1 MRQLSTRS
9 VEHGGWRARPHHAGP
24 IIFGLTMLLL
34 VAGCSAP
41 APENGQPAPT
51 SSSAPP
57 AATVTATSGEWAES
71 VCGAAD
77 EVRTTLD
84 AIGSGITFNPAAD
97 DSAREQVKTTL
108 NAQVTAV
115 STSITALGTAI
126 EAIPVDADGA
136 EELKSSLTT
145 SRQALDE
152 AVQDVSAAAADV
164 SGATTAK
171 EFVTAGSRT
180 VQAAK
185 AAKSSAAMLL
195 TTAHEAA
202 TAAGGDLKAAV
213 DSAPSCA
220 QPTESPS

>member
-1 MRQLSTRS
+1 MRPLSTPS
-9 VEHGGWRARPHHAGP
+9 VDHSKPAHPHHAGL
-24 IIFGLTMLLL
+24 IVLGLTMILL
-34 VAGCSAP
+34 VAGCGAP
-41 APENGQPAPT
+41 APETGQPAPA

-57 AATVTATSGEWAES
+57 SAAPTANGGEWAES
-71 VCGAAD
+71 VCSGAN
-77 EVRTTLD
+77 EVRASLD

-97 DSAREQVKTTL
+97 ENARQQVKTTL

-126 EAIPVDADGA
+126 EAIPVDVDGA

-152 AVQDVSAAAADV
+152 AVQAVSAAAADV
-164 SGATTAK
+164 SAATTAK
-171 EFVTAGSRT
+171 DFVAAGAQT

-185 AAKSSAAMLL
+185 AAKSSAATWL
-195 TTAHEAA
+195 TTANKAA
-202 TAAGGDLKAAV
+202 TTAGGDLKAAF

-220 QPTESPS
+220 QPTESPT